1 MLGRLFT
8 PLIYLFFVLVPNW
21 VIVLAGGLQL
31 QTVSFHCF
39 QSFSLKGK
47 PFSLMKAPKNLLS
60 GRNLREKW
68 VILRKN
74 LKEGWVGGGKDVL
87 S

>member
-1 MLGRLFT
+1 MEGGDGETFI

-47 PFSLMKAPKNLLS
+47 PSSLMKAPNNPLS
-60 GRNLREKW
+60 GRNL
-68 VILRKN
+68 
-74 LKEGWVGGGKDVL
+74 